1 MMVNKHM
8 KRCSILLVIRE
19 MPIKTM
25 IRYHYTPVRVP
36 NVKEAPSSV
45 DKDVEKV
52 ELLYSA
58 GRNVQWCSHFSKSFP
73 VP

>member
-1 MMVNKHM
+1 
-8 KRCSILLVIRE
+8 

-25 IRYHYTPVRVP
+25 IRYHSTPVGVP
-36 NVKEAPSSV
+36 NVKETPSSV